1 MTTSFRADDVKP
13 AALDPITPR
22 FLPVTRRIRETA
34 DTVSLE
40 IETGASGDGERG
52 FRPGQFNMLYAYGV
66 GEIPVSI
73 SGDPAIPGRMV
84 HTVRSVGPA
93 SEALTKLKR
102 GDVVGIRGPFGSS
115 WPLEEAAGFDVLVI
129 AGGIGLAPVRPVLY
143 HLLKRRAA
151 YGRRALLYGA
161 RSQQDLLYVKELDTW
176 RRTPDFQVRV
186 TLNHAE
192 REWTGD
198 VGHVTG
204 LLGKVRF
211 DPADTIAML
220 CGPEVMLRSTALAL
234 IDSGVPAERIFIS
247 MERNMKCATGF
258 CGHCQFGPY
267 FICKDGAVFRYDHV
281 RDLLTI
287 REL

>member
-1 MTTSFRADDVKP
+1 MTTSPRADDVKP

-102 GDVVGIRGPFGSS
+102 GDVVGVRGPFGSS

-129 AGGIGLAPVRPVLY
+129 AGGIGLAPVRSALY
-143 HLLKRRAA
+143 HLLKRHTA

-186 TLNHAE
+186 TLNRAG

-204 LLGKVRF
+204 LLSKVRF
-211 DPADTIAML
+211 DPADSIAMV
-220 CGPEVMLRSTALAL
+220 CGPEVMLRSAALAL
-234 IDSGVPAERIFIS
+234 LDIGVPAERIFIS
-247 MERNMKCATGF
+247 MERNMKCAAGF

-267 FICKDGAVFRYDHV
+267 FICKDGPVFRYD
-281 RDLLTI
+281 RIRGLFAI